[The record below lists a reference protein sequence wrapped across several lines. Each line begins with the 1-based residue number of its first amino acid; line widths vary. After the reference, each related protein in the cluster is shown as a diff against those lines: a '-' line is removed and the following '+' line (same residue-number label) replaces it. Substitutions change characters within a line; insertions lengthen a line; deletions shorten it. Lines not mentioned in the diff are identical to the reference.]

1 MRRLTLVRPVA
12 RPRPDEHMA
21 KVIDLR
27 AFREARKDRPTP
39 TPEPPKA
46 A

>member
-1 MRRLTLVRPVA
+1 MRRLFLVRPVA
-12 RPRPDEHMA
+12 PPRPDERPA

-39 TPEPPKA
+39 KPEPPKA